1 MADSSFDEM
10 YLDEED
16 VFDPLAD
23 DFEPAQEGE
32 DPDAD
37 GIVDLPVMTEM
48 PEEMKVKSVFDK
60 TRFDS
65 ARDAIEEL
73 LRRNPGRKP
82 VFLQIIEFCCDER
95 SSDEVAALVEG
106 AQAENR
112 SVYTPQS
119 LCSILERAGAL
130 VGRSEVPADPQAE
143 PAQPADE
150 GAPIVSEL
158 AAAGTPV
165 TAPAASEPAAAST
178 SVSAPAPAVALE
190 PAGDPGAQPE
200 VDVREVA
207 PEPTM
212 YWTATDDGLTV
223 LASHREGLALEEL
236 LASETE
242 SVYLPVYERV
252 LAFCAQK
259 PRPKP
264 QIDAIVDDDPLVQ
277 KPRRYS
283 NHFIE
288 LLENREALSW
298 HDGGWNATELGRRY
312 LERHGLLDD

>member
-1 MADSSFDEM
+1 MAQGNFDDL
-10 YLDEED
+10 YLDEDEG
-16 VFDPLAD
+16 VFDPLSE
-23 DFEPAQEGE
+23 DFEVPEDGA
-32 DPDAD
+32 DPDED
-37 GIVDLPVMTEM
+37 GIVDLPIMAEM
-48 PEEMKVKSVFDK
+48 PEELKVKSVFDK
-60 TRFDS
+60 ERFDS
-65 ARDAIEEL
+65 AQDAIEEL

-82 VFLQIIEFCCDER
+82 VFLQIIEFCCEER
-95 SSDEVAALVEG
+95 TSEEVAALVEQ

-130 VGRSEVPADPQAE
+130 SSRTEQAQAAEGQDGGAEAAGDSQGGADPAE
-143 PAQPADE
+143 GPE
-150 GAPIVSEL
+150 GPEGVEAREV
-158 AAAGTPV
+158 
-165 TAPAASEPAAAST
+165 
-178 SVSAPAPAVALE
+178 
-190 PAGDPGAQPE
+190 GAQP
-200 VDVREVA
+200 V
-207 PEPTM
+207 T
-212 YWTATDDGLTV
+212 YWTATDEGLTV
-223 LASHREGLALEEL
+223 VATHKEGGALEEL
-236 LASETE
+236 LSSETE

-252 LAFCAQK
+252 LAFCAER

-312 LERHGLLDD
+312 LEKHGLVPDDAQ